1 MKEGVPWKDIEFAD
15 NQPCIELLEKP
26 PNGLLRLLDSQCK
39 TPNATEETFCKELNR
54 IHGKGGF
61 LAPTRTQ
68 RMRDEE
74 GFIVRHFA
82 GDVVYHTSLMIA
94 KATSQQEVPWLDKN
108 NDTLQSEMVRVAEQL
123 ERAPHEDHVRG
134 GVHEVAE
141 RTRRVARSAPS
152 RSSS

>member
-54 IHGKGGF
+54 IT
-61 LAPTRTQ
+61 ARVDSSRRRTR

-82 GDVVYHTSLMIA
+82 GDVVYHASLMIA
-94 KATSQQEVPWLDKN
+94 KATVNRRCPGL
-108 NDTLQSEMVRVAEQL
+108 
-123 ERAPHEDHVRG
+123 
-134 GVHEVAE
+134 
-141 RTRRVARSAPS
+141 TRIMTRCKVNG
-152 RSSS
+152 